1 MRLFRLWQRN
11 CVSLNGLPATQN
23 GALKTL
29 RKIVG
34 LDEGS
39 RRQRG
44 GTRKPKLILDE
55 TLKGI
60 QKALT
65 QLFEVETGCKMPKQ
79 MKRMSTIIALIKQ
92 ELDGLAVAYKD
103 PKGRLAWKAGVFN
116 CLTAH
121 ISLRTSLR
129 SMAWIPSATG
139 TFHKPE
145 DITEAELPPEFDTT
159 DRTGW
164 LDEIRFGTHA
174 MRRAS

>member
-1 MRLFRLWQRN
+1 MGEIGGRSGHNRPSFAIPHPTLECHGTCGIERDEDHKNVVRLFRLWQRN

-55 TLKGI
+55 TPKGI

-65 QLFEVETGCKMPKQ
+65 
-79 MKRMSTIIALIKQ
+79 
-92 ELDGLAVAYKD
+92 
-103 PKGRLAWKAGVFN
+103 
-116 CLTAH
+116 
-121 ISLRTSLR
+121 
-129 SMAWIPSATG
+129 
-139 TFHKPE
+139 
-145 DITEAELPPEFDTT
+145 
-159 DRTGW
+159 
-164 LDEIRFGTHA
+164 
-174 MRRAS
+174 

>member
-79 MKRMSTIIALIKQ
+79 MKRMSTIIALIKH
-92 ELDGLAVAYKD
+92 DGLAVAYKD
-103 PKGRLAWKAGVFN
+103 PKGSGYHVNLRPAVHDLPRAGRRINQRAAAKLDAKGEDCQPGLGLRLILVLVA
-116 CLTAH
+116 
-121 ISLRTSLR
+121 
-129 SMAWIPSATG
+129 
-139 TFHKPE
+139 
-145 DITEAELPPEFDTT
+145 
-159 DRTGW
+159 
-164 LDEIRFGTHA
+164 
-174 MRRAS
+174 